1 MPTIQFRTDDATKT
15 QSVEIFQQLGI
26 TMSDAIN
33 MFLRQSILYGGIP
46 FALKVPRYNEAT
58 ETVIRECDEALANG
72 KLRRYS
78 DTKTMFANIL
88 AGDDDDDV

>member
-46 FALKVPRYNEAT
+46 FELKIPRYNEVTRA
-58 ETVIRECDEALANG
+58 ALADMEQSKGLGIRG
-72 KLRRYS
+72 KSVRTALADLKS
-78 DTKTMFANIL
+78 DD
-88 AGDDDDDV
+88 GDGE

>member
-46 FALKVPRYNEAT
+46 FALKVPRSNEVTRA
-58 ETVIRECDEALANG
+58 ALADMERSKGQGILG
-72 KLRRYS
+72 KSVRTALS
-78 DTKTMFANIL
+78 DLKSDD
-88 AGDDDDDV
+88 GDDE